1 MSLSSFLQKVPKY
14 GDFIAFF
21 CFLFIIFVLSFRP
34 NKTLFDYFLILFS
47 IGGVA
52 VDGLSMFLT
61 LTSGR
66 K

>member
-1 MSLSSFLQKVPKY
+1 MIRSFLQKFPKY
-14 GDFIAFF
+14 GDIIAFF
-21 CFLFIIFVLSFRP
+21 CFLVIIFVLSFRP
-34 NKTLFDYFLILFS
+34 NKTLFDYFLIIFS
-47 IGGVA
+47 IGGLA

>member
-1 MSLSSFLQKVPKY
+1 MSLRTFLQKFPKY

-21 CFLFIIFVLSFRP
+21 CFLIVIFVLSFRP
-34 NKTLFDYFLILFS
+34 NKTLFDYFLIIFS
-47 IGGVA
+47 IGGLT

-61 LTSGR
+61 LTSA